1 MQRKCGTTPATG
13 SVVTVVMHCLKPN
26 NTIIIIVY
34 MTVSEITC
42 RFISILCVC
51 RITEHAY
58 GQSTQCN
65 HSLDFPAN
73 SQHSNS
79 IINPNYDNYVI
90 LPANLG
96 AQRRWRTGKCE
107 DIEAQCSVNA
117 SVVKDPMIF
126 LDKYVIPLCLNSL
139 TPSKHFLLPHLF
151 YANASR
157 KLTSS
162 SSPDTSMQLV
172 HHTRI
177 SFLSP
182 PSPSVSSQAH
192 NVPLNFSLSPF
203 SILLLATK
211 VTQVLPLWFS
221 QILVSLELLSSSPTR
236 SQ

>member
-1 MQRKCGTTPATG
+1 MQRKCGSTPATG
-13 SVVTVVMHCLKPN
+13 SVLTVAMHCLKPN
-26 NTIIIIVY
+26 NTIIIIIIVY

-51 RITEHAY
+51 RITEHTY

-96 AQRRWRTGKCE
+96 AQRRRRTGKCE
-107 DIEAQCSVNA
+107 YIDAQCSVNA

-139 TPSKHFLLPHLF
+139 SPSKHFLLPHLF
-151 YANASR
+151 YANAS
-157 KLTSS
+157 
-162 SSPDTSMQLV
+162 
-172 HHTRI
+172 
-177 SFLSP
+177 
-182 PSPSVSSQAH
+182 
-192 NVPLNFSLSPF
+192 
-203 SILLLATK
+203 
-211 VTQVLPLWFS
+211 
-221 QILVSLELLSSSPTR
+221 
-236 SQ
+236 